1 MKFERD
7 IAVAAVAQRGRNSA
21 TACCVL
27 CGIRIVRYAALLWKQ
42 LKSDKHCCPAE
53 NDQRQE
59 ELLIPKKILCIGVPE
74 RLGCVD
80 EMCWV

>member
-1 MKFERD
+1 M
-7 IAVAAVAQRGRNSA
+7 AAVAQRGRNSA

-42 LKSDKHCCPAE
+42 LKSDKRCCPAE

-59 ELLIPKKILCIGVPE
+59 ELLIPKKILCIGVRNGSDVSMRCAGFE
-74 RLGCVD
+74 YTAMN
-80 EMCWV
+80 E